1 MKTAQA
7 EQLQAKGK
15 GTGLSPGAVVKRRA
29 YLVPPTWK
37 GGIEREQE
45 MLSELTETAR
55 NNAEALRGL

>member
-15 GTGLSPGAVVKRRA
+15 GTGLSPGAVVKRA
-29 YLVPPTWK
+29 YLIPPTWK
-37 GGIEREQE
+37 GGIEHEQE
-45 MLSELTETAR
+45 TLSELTETAR